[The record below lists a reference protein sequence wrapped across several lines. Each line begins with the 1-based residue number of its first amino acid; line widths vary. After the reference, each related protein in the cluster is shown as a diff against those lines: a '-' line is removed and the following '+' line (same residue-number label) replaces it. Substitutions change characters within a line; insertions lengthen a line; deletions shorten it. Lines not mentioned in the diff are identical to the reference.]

1 MIVVDTNILAYTM
14 FEGEKSSLTEQAL
27 QKDSDWIAP
36 LLWKSEFLN
45 VLALHLRRENLTI
58 ENAKF
63 IMELSN
69 RYIKADFQVP
79 PSHILDLIA
88 TSKCSAYDCEF
99 VALAQELGIQLV
111 TEDRQIL
118 EQFPEIAVS
127 LTEFVA

>member
-14 FEGEKSSLTEQAL
+14 FEGEKSPLTEQAL
-27 QKDSDWIAP
+27 QKDSDWVAP

-45 VLALHLRRENLTI
+45 VLALHLRKGNLTI

-63 IMELSN
+63 VIELSN
-69 RYIKADFQVP
+69 QYIKADFQVP
-79 PSHILDLIA
+79 PSNILDLIA

-111 TEDRQIL
+111 TEDQQIL
-118 EQFPEIAVS
+118 EQFPEIAIS
-127 LTEFVA
+127 LTDFIA